1 MILTFKHAT
10 IVAYLHYIYILFSI
24 DFNFSPKL
32 YSTIFVNMGW
42 LKIFFQQYNN
52 LNQFWIILR
61 WFFSQVHKSGT
72 LQIYFYK
79 DWQQGCPPWSMVEE
93 KSRRQLFTS
102 YIAGLG
108 QSVHEKY
115 GLWVSKN
122 TTEEKTLIS
131 VWIENFLSPVFSN

>member
-1 MILTFKHAT
+1 M
-10 IVAYLHYIYILFSI
+10 FSI
-24 DFNFSPKL
+24 DLNFSPTL
-32 YSTIFVNMGW
+32 YSTIFVTMGW

-93 KSRRQLFTS
+93 KSCRQLFTS
-102 YIAGLG
+102 NIAGLR
-108 QSVHEKY
+108 QSFHEKH

-122 TTEEKTLIS
+122 TTEEKTLIL
-131 VWIENFLSPVFSN
+131 NKFKLGFFFFLHGYFCCIF